1 MASYTPNL
9 NLYKKDPIAD
19 GNDFF
24 NIKTMM
30 NDNWDKID
38 EKVKDAL
45 DDIGDLQSEQVRI
58 ATGSYVG
65 TGTYGASNPCS
76 LTFPFVPKIVLLP
89 FNYYSSF
96 VWGDDKSATIHEN
109 VVGGGGSYAP
119 ILVNMDMV
127 PTSYKTAYPS
137 YSIETGN
144 TKECYVKKT
153 SDGKSLQWYSPDQA
167 SYQGNTS
174 GVIYHYAFFG

>member
-38 EKVKDAL
+38 DSVKAAL
-45 DDIGDLQSEQVRI
+45 DDIEDLQSEQVRI

-76 LTFPFVPKIVLLP
+76 LTFDFVPIIFLVVEETANEITTGYIGQPGNKNSILYQVSGTSIVWRT
-89 FNYYSSF
+89 
-96 VWGDDKSATIHEN
+96 V
-109 VVGGGGSYAP
+109 
-119 ILVNMDMV
+119 
-127 PTSYKTAYPS
+127 
-137 YSIETGN
+137 TGVAAN
-144 TKECYVKKT
+144 QRNE
-153 SDGKSLQWYSPDQA
+153 
-167 SYQGNTS
+167 S
-174 GVIYHYAFFG
+174 GVRYFYIAIG

>member
-38 EKVKDAL
+38 EKVKAAL

-58 ATGSYVG
+58 ATGSYEG

-76 LTFPFVPKIVLLP
+76 LTFPFPPKVVIIP
-89 FNYYSSF
+89 SYNS
-96 VWGDDKSATIHEN
+96 WCDDISGNQAAN
-109 VVGGGGSYAP
+109 QVGGAP
-119 ILVNMDMV
+119 VIVNMDMA
-127 PTSYKTAYPS
+127 PTEYHTGNYPS
-137 YSIETGN
+137 YFIDFGGHTGGS
-144 TKECYVKKT
+144 YVKKS
-153 SDGKSLQWYSPDQA
+153 SDGKTLTWYGLGSASDQNNE
-167 SYQGNTS
+167 SRI
-174 GVIYHYAFFG
+174 IYRWIAIG

>member
-9 NLYKKDPIAD
+9 NLYKKDPILD

-38 EKVKDAL
+38 ESVKAAL

-76 LTFPFVPKIVLLP
+76 LTFPFVPK
-89 FNYYSSF
+89 F
-96 VWGDDKSATIHEN
+96 VAVSDTS
-109 VVGGGGSYAP
+109 GGS
-119 ILVNMDMV
+119 
-127 PTSYKTAYPS
+127 TAS
-137 YSIETGN
+137 YSTTILWFGQIGN
-144 TKECYVKKT
+144 YEELEFSL
-153 SDGKSLQWYSPDQA
+153 SDTTLSWYKWYGSNPGDQLNA
-167 SYQGNTS
+167 DGTTYRYWAIG
-174 GVIYHYAFFG
+174 

>member
-38 EKVKDAL
+38 EKVKAAL

-65 TGTYGASNPCS
+65 TGTYGDSNPCS
-76 LTFPFVPKIVLLP
+76 LTFPFVPRLLIISEGQISAD
-89 FNYYSSF
+89 YLS
-96 VWGDDKSATIHEN
+96 VGDHMIWKGEQVDSALFTIRLTDKTLS
-109 VVGGGGSYAP
+109 
-119 ILVNMDMV
+119 
-127 PTSYKTAYPS
+127 
-137 YSIETGN
+137 
-144 TKECYVKKT
+144 
-153 SDGKSLQWYSPDQA
+153 WYTNEFGLGAEGQL
-167 SYQGNTS
+167 NKS
-174 GVIYHYAFFG
+174 GVTYSYFSLG

>member
-38 EKVKDAL
+38 DSVKAAL
-45 DDIGDLQSEQVRI
+45 DDIEDLQSEQVRI

-76 LTFPFVPKIVLLP
+76 LTFPFSPKLLIVQST
-89 FNYYSSF
+89 NAAHSDIGY
-96 VWGDDKSATIHEN
+96 ATMLWTP
-109 VVGGGGSYAP
+109 G
-119 ILVNMDMV
+119 
-127 PTSYKTAYPS
+127 
-137 YSIETGN
+137 
-144 TKECYVKKT
+144 T
-153 SDGKSLQWYSPDQA
+153 SDTTASLDKMHFTSSGSFLSWYTDEIYNA
-167 SYQGNTS
+167 GEGYQMNRNGI
-174 GVIYHYAFFG
+174 IYVWVAFG

>member
-38 EKVKDAL
+38 EKVKAAL

-76 LTFPFVPKIVLLP
+76 LAFPFPPKLLIVQSISAVHPDIAYATMLWVPGISNTTASLDKMHFSLSGNVLSW
-89 FNYYSSF
+89 YTDEVYSAGEGYQMNRS
-96 VWGDDKSATIHEN
+96 GI
-109 VVGGGGSYAP
+109 
-119 ILVNMDMV
+119 
-127 PTSYKTAYPS
+127 AYFW
-137 YSIETGN
+137 
-144 TKECYVKKT
+144 V
-153 SDGKSLQWYSPDQA
+153 
-167 SYQGNTS
+167 
-174 GVIYHYAFFG
+174 AFE

>member
-9 NLYKKDPIAD
+9 NLLKKDPVAD

-38 EKVKDAL
+38 AKVKAAL

-65 TGTYGASNPCS
+65 TGTYGSSNPCS
-76 LTFPFVPKIVLLP
+76 LTFDFAPRYVIIDTGSGVNVSGGTKNWIFGIT
-89 FNYYSSF
+89 
-96 VWGDDKSATIHEN
+96 SA
-109 VVGGGGSYAP
+109 
-119 ILVNMDMV
+119 
-127 PTSYKTAYPS
+127 
-137 YSIETGN
+137 YSIIYPCVLTWLNNGI
-144 TKECYVKKT
+144 
-153 SDGKSLQWYSPDQA
+153 SWYSTNHQDDQL
-167 SYQGNTS
+167 NTS
-174 GVIYHYAFFG
+174 RQRYFWFAVGVPSE

>member
-38 EKVKDAL
+38 EKVKAAL

-58 ATGSYVG
+58 ATGSYEG

-76 LTFPFVPKIVLLP
+76 LTFDFAPKLLIVAIEDQGYLRGMIGYRPQSMAFAIALWSGDVFTQWENNSVKFYDNDGM
-89 FNYYSSF
+89 FNS
-96 VWGDDKSATIHEN
+96 K
-109 VVGGGGSYAP
+109 
-119 ILVNMDMV
+119 
-127 PTSYKTAYPS
+127 
-137 YSIETGN
+137 N
-144 TKECYVKKT
+144 T
-153 SDGKSLQWYSPDQA
+153 Q
-167 SYQGNTS
+167 
-174 GVIYHYAFFG
+174 YHYLAIG

>member
-38 EKVKDAL
+38 EKVKAAL

-58 ATGSYVG
+58 ATGSYEG

-76 LTFPFVPKIVLLP
+76 LTFDFVPKAGFIYGADFNNFNLTNSGGINLVP
-89 FNYYSSF
+89 FSGAETTIYYHSSF
-96 VWGDDKSATIHEN
+96 GVTLKISGDTVTWYFEYSDEDYTKYGP
-109 VVGGGGSYAP
+109 GGQ
-119 ILVNMDMV
+119 LNMNGQ
-127 PTSYKTAYPS
+127 T
-137 YSIETGN
+137 
-144 TKECYVKKT
+144 
-153 SDGKSLQWYSPDQA
+153 
-167 SYQGNTS
+167 
-174 GVIYHYAFFG
+174 YHWIAIG

>member
-38 EKVKDAL
+38 EKVKAAL

-76 LTFPFVPKIVLLP
+76 LTFLCTKVRCGKRYLRRIHCFLFHYYPLVWAPVIMRSWSSSVRHHFVVVQM
-89 FNYYSSF
+89 
-96 VWGDDKSATIHEN
+96 VWE
-109 VVGGGGSYAP
+109 
-119 ILVNMDMV
+119 
-127 PTSYKTAYPS
+127 
-137 YSIETGN
+137 
-144 TKECYVKKT
+144 
-153 SDGKSLQWYSPDQA
+153 
-167 SYQGNTS
+167 
-174 GVIYHYAFFG
+174 

>member
-38 EKVKDAL
+38 EKVKAAL

-58 ATGSYVG
+58 ATGSYEG

-76 LTFPFVPKIVLLP
+76 LTFDFAPKLLIVAIEDQGYLRGMIGYRPQSMAFAIALW
-89 FNYYSSF
+89 S
-96 VWGDDKSATIHEN
+96 GDVFTQWEST
-109 VVGGGGSYAP
+109 V
-119 ILVNMDMV
+119 
-127 PTSYKTAYPS
+127 YKGLHRVT
-137 YSIETGN
+137 
-144 TKECYVKKT
+144 V
-153 SDGKSLQWYSPDQA
+153 
-167 SYQGNTS
+167 
-174 GVIYHYAFFG
+174 

>member
-38 EKVKDAL
+38 EKVKAAL

-76 LTFPFVPKIVLLP
+76 LTFPFPPKILFLPGGNVSYVFHGNVIGGDGIVSPAILLP
-89 FNYYSSF
+89 QLARTTFSDEIGFYSGPEAS
-96 VWGDDKSATIHEN
+96 
-109 VVGGGGSYAP
+109 
-119 ILVNMDMV
+119 LL
-127 PTSYKTAYPS
+127 PTKRSQ
-137 YSIETGN
+137 
-144 TKECYVKKT
+144 
-153 SDGKSLQWYSPDQA
+153 DGKIVSWFFEYGA
-167 SYQGNTS
+167 SGQLNQS
-174 GVIYHYAFFG
+174 GITYYWVAFG

>member
-38 EKVKDAL
+38 EKVKAAL

-76 LTFPFVPKIVLLP
+76 LTFAFSPKVVFLSNDIA
-89 FNYYSSF
+89 
-96 VWGDDKSATIHEN
+96 WAEDKRPGAT
-109 VVGGGGSYAP
+109 ST
-119 ILVNMDMV
+119 
-127 PTSYKTAYPS
+127 TSL
-137 YSIETGN
+137 E
-144 TKECYVKKT
+144 
-153 SDGKSLQWYSPDQA
+153 A
-167 SYQGNTS
+167 S
-174 GVIYHYAFFG
+174 HR

>member
-38 EKVKDAL
+38 DSVKAAL
-45 DDIGDLQSEQVRI
+45 DDIEDLQSEQVRI

-76 LTFPFVPKIVLLP
+76 LTFDFVPKFLLLSVEHEIEIYPIITFPP
-89 FNYYSSF
+89 FMAGQEKAAPMTSGTWPLFGELIHLNFSNKTVSWYGSS
-96 VWGDDKSATIHEN
+96 D
-109 VVGGGGSYAP
+109 AP
-119 ILVNMDMV
+119 
-127 PTSYKTAYPS
+127 
-137 YSIETGN
+137 
-144 TKECYVKKT
+144 
-153 SDGKSLQWYSPDQA
+153 
-167 SYQGNTS
+167 QGNTE
-174 GVIYHYAFFG
+174 GRKYYWVAIG

>member
-38 EKVKDAL
+38 DSVKAAL
-45 DDIGDLQSEQVRI
+45 DDIEDLQSEQVRI

-76 LTFPFVPKIVLLP
+76 LTFPFVPRLLIISEGP
-89 FNYYSSF
+89 I
-96 VWGDDKSATIHEN
+96 SAGFLS
-109 VVGGGGSYAP
+109 VGGHMIWKGEQADSWSLT
-119 ILVNMDMV
+119 IRLTD
-127 PTSYKTAYPS
+127 KTLS
-137 YSIETGN
+137 
-144 TKECYVKKT
+144 
-153 SDGKSLQWYSPDQA
+153 WYTNEVGLDAEGQL
-167 SYQGNTS
+167 NES
-174 GVIYHYAFFG
+174 GVTYRYFSLG

>member
-38 EKVKDAL
+38 EKVKAAL

-58 ATGSYVG
+58 ATGSSVG

-76 LTFPFVPKIVLLP
+76 LTFPFSPK
-89 FNYYSSF
+89 F
-96 VWGDDKSATIHEN
+96 VWITSNLQNVQMVGQQILIDMFIEYGDRLSTSFQSGCGLAALNRGNSCFGMKSA
-109 VVGGGGSYAP
+109 
-119 ILVNMDMV
+119 
-127 PTSYKTAYPS
+127 
-137 YSIETGN
+137 
-144 TKECYVKKT
+144 
-153 SDGKSLQWYSPDQA
+153 DGKTWSWYHTQDQ
-167 SYQGNTS
+167 YEQNNGS
-174 GVIYHYAFFG
+174 GITYFWTAMG

>member
-38 EKVKDAL
+38 EAVKAAL
-45 DDIGDLQSEQVRI
+45 DDIGDLQIEQVRI

-76 LTFPFVPKIVLLP
+76 LTFDFVPRSIFVKLLAYAWDARNNIMMLVSP
-89 FNYYSSF
+89 SSISE
-96 VWGDDKSATIHEN
+96 VDGRD
-109 VVGGGGSYAP
+109 
-119 ILVNMDMV
+119 
-127 PTSYKTAYPS
+127 
-137 YSIETGN
+137 N
-144 TKECYVKKT
+144 TVSWIQNSVSWFC
-153 SDGKSLQWYSPDQA
+153 
-167 SYQGNTS
+167 TS
-174 GVIYHYAFFG
+174 GPMQQLNVSGKTYWYVAFG

>member
-38 EKVKDAL
+38 EKVKAAL

-65 TGTYGASNPCS
+65 TGTYGALNPCS
-76 LTFPFVPKIVLLP
+76 LTFDFAPKLLIVAIEDQGYLRGMIGYRPQSMAFAIALWSGDVFTQWENNSVKFYDNDGM
-89 FNYYSSF
+89 FNS
-96 VWGDDKSATIHEN
+96 K
-109 VVGGGGSYAP
+109 
-119 ILVNMDMV
+119 
-127 PTSYKTAYPS
+127 
-137 YSIETGN
+137 N
-144 TKECYVKKT
+144 T
-153 SDGKSLQWYSPDQA
+153 Q
-167 SYQGNTS
+167 
-174 GVIYHYAFFG
+174 YHYLAIG

>member
-38 EKVKDAL
+38 EKVKAAL

-76 LTFPFVPKIVLLP
+76 LTFDFAPKLLIVAIEDQGYLRGMIGYL
-89 FNYYSSF
+89 SL
-96 VWGDDKSATIHEN
+96 IH
-109 VVGGGGSYAP
+109 
-119 ILVNMDMV
+119 I
-127 PTSYKTAYPS
+127 
-137 YSIETGN
+137 
-144 TKECYVKKT
+144 
-153 SDGKSLQWYSPDQA
+153 
-167 SYQGNTS
+167 
-174 GVIYHYAFFG
+174 

>member
-9 NLYKKDPIAD
+9 NLYKKDPILD

-38 EKVKDAL
+38 ESVKAAL

-76 LTFPFVPKIVLLP
+76 LTFDFAPRYIVITTG
-89 FNYYSSF
+89 YTMSSF
-96 VWGDDKSATIHEN
+96 ASTDSWIRPVSSANGMAGSHPCTITWLENGITWYGD
-109 VVGGGGSYAP
+109 
-119 ILVNMDMV
+119 
-127 PTSYKTAYPS
+127 
-137 YSIETGN
+137 
-144 TKECYVKKT
+144 
-153 SDGKSLQWYSPDQA
+153 YSPD
-167 SYQGNTS
+167 YQINKS
-174 GVIYHYAFFG
+174 GTTYYYLAIG

>member
-38 EKVKDAL
+38 EAVKAAL
-45 DDIGDLQSEQVRI
+45 DDIGDLQIEQVRI

-76 LTFPFVPKIVLLP
+76 LTFPFPPKILHVICVDDGSSITWCGEPRHGEILYFSLNDNTLSWYTNDP
-89 FNYYSSF
+89 DTITQMNVSGWQYY
-96 VWGDDKSATIHEN
+96 
-109 VVGGGGSYAP
+109 YA
-119 ILVNMDMV
+119 
-127 PTSYKTAYPS
+127 
-137 YSIETGN
+137 
-144 TKECYVKKT
+144 
-153 SDGKSLQWYSPDQA
+153 A
-167 SYQGNTS
+167 SR
-174 GVIYHYAFFG
+174 

>member
-38 EKVKDAL
+38 EKVKAAL
-45 DDIGDLQSEQVRI
+45 DDIGNLQSEQVRI

-76 LTFPFVPKIVLLP
+76 LTFLFQNL
-89 FNYYSSF
+89 FCR
-96 VWGDDKSATIHEN
+96 
-109 VVGGGGSYAP
+109 
-119 ILVNMDMV
+119 ILIWD
-127 PTSYKTAYPS
+127 PQ
-137 YSIETGN
+137 IF
-144 TKECYVKKT
+144 
-153 SDGKSLQWYSPDQA
+153 L
-167 SYQGNTS
+167 
-174 GVIYHYAFFG
+174 F

>member
-38 EKVKDAL
+38 EKVKAAL

-76 LTFPFVPKIVLLP
+76 LTFPFRL
-89 FNYYSSF
+89 NSF
-96 VWGDDKSATIHEN
+96 GSPATYKM
-109 VVGGGGSYAP
+109 SKWW
-119 ILVNMDMV
+119 VNR
-127 PTSYKTAYPS
+127 S
-137 YSIETGN
+137 
-144 TKECYVKKT
+144 
-153 SDGKSLQWYSPDQA
+153 
-167 SYQGNTS
+167 
-174 GVIYHYAFFG
+174 

>member
-9 NLYKKDPIAD
+9 NLYKKDPIED

-38 EKVKDAL
+38 EKVKAAL

-76 LTFPFVPKIVLLP
+76 LTFDFAPKLLIVAIEDQGYLRGMIGYRPQSMAFAIALWSGDVFTQWENNSVKFYDNDGM
-89 FNYYSSF
+89 FNS
-96 VWGDDKSATIHEN
+96 K
-109 VVGGGGSYAP
+109 
-119 ILVNMDMV
+119 
-127 PTSYKTAYPS
+127 
-137 YSIETGN
+137 N
-144 TKECYVKKT
+144 T
-153 SDGKSLQWYSPDQA
+153 Q
-167 SYQGNTS
+167 
-174 GVIYHYAFFG
+174 YHYLAIG

>member
-76 LTFPFVPKIVLLP
+76 LTFDFAPRIVLLSYSNAALSGTFIWP
-89 FNYYSSF
+89 PFIYGETIVTCYAAGGQIESGDTDVYLSFDDNKIEWYTSNVNTQGNRSNFNYF
-96 VWGDDKSATIHEN
+96 WCAIG
-109 VVGGGGSYAP
+109 
-119 ILVNMDMV
+119 
-127 PTSYKTAYPS
+127 
-137 YSIETGN
+137 
-144 TKECYVKKT
+144 
-153 SDGKSLQWYSPDQA
+153 
-167 SYQGNTS
+167 
-174 GVIYHYAFFG
+174 

>member
-9 NLYKKDPIAD
+9 NLLKKDPVAD

-24 NIKTMM
+24 NIKTML

-38 EKVKDAL
+38 ESVKAAL

-76 LTFPFVPKIVLLP
+76 LTFDFVPK
-89 FNYYSSF
+89 F
-96 VWGDDKSATIHEN
+96 VAVSDNS
-109 VVGGGGSYAP
+109 GGSTASWSTT
-119 ILVNMDMV
+119 ILWFGQIGNYEELEFSLSG
-127 PTSYKTAYPS
+127 TTLSWYKWY
-137 YSIETGN
+137 G
-144 TKECYVKKT
+144 
-153 SDGKSLQWYSPDQA
+153 SDPGAQLNADGSTYLYWA
-167 SYQGNTS
+167 IG
-174 GVIYHYAFFG
+174 